1 MEPSAFLAPDQIR
14 ARFSAALSTMYRSE
28 VPAYGTLLDLVA
40 EVNAQVLAEDA
51 DLREQLARSGTLD
64 RVSVERHGAIRLG
77 TPQELFDM
85 RRIFAVMGMAPV
97 GYYDLS
103 SAGVPVH
110 STAFRPV
117 GAPALSVN
125 PFRVFT
131 SLLRLDLIEDADLRA
146 TAAEI
151 LAQRRIFTEAALA
164 LTAKAEAQG
173 GLSEA
178 EADRFVAEVLETFRW
193 HAEARVDAGTYQ
205 RLHDAHRL
213 IADVVSFKGPHINH
227 LTPRTLDI
235 DAVQDLMPAHGI
247 APKAVVEG
255 PPRRACPILLRQTS
269 FKALQEAVAFPDASG
284 ALIPGQHTARF
295 GEIEQRGIALT
306 PKGRALYDQL
316 LTETRA
322 KVRPA
327 ADGSNA
333 DAYTAALEQ
342 TFAAFPD
349 DWDGIRRAGLGY
361 FTYAPVPG
369 KPIAPDADIET
380 LMAQG
385 AITATPLVYEDFL
398 PVSAAGIF
406 QSNLGD
412 HAAQAFEASPNQ
424 QIFETD
430 LGAEVLDEFAHYA
443 AIEAASLAACRA
455 HASA

>member
-1 MEPSAFLAPDQIR
+1 MTPSAFLAPDQIR
-14 ARFSAALSTMYRSE
+14 ARFSAALSAMYRSE

-40 EVNAQVLAEDA
+40 EVNAQVLARDHA
-51 DLREQLARSGTLD
+51 LREQLERSGTLD

-77 TPQELFDM
+77 TAQELFDM

-117 GAPALSVN
+117 GAAALSVN

-131 SLLRLDLIEDADLRA
+131 SLLRLDLIEDTDLRA

-151 LAQRRIFTEAALA
+151 LAQRRIFTDAALA
-164 LTAKAEAQG
+164 LTAQAEAQG

-193 HAEARVDAGTYQ
+193 HAEARVDAATYQ

-235 DAVQDLMPAHGI
+235 DAVQDLMPAHCI

-284 ALIPGQHTARF
+284 TLVPGQHTARF

-322 KVRPA
+322 KVRPS

-333 DAYTAALEQ
+333 DAYMAALEE

-349 DWDGIRRAGLGY
+349 TWDEIRRAGLGY

-369 KPIAPDADIET
+369 APVDAEADIET
-380 LMAQG
+380 LLAQG

-424 QIFETD
+424 KTFEAA